1 MLAKILYNRSTSPQ
15 LVEVRRLMVSL
26 FGGGEEANGVIVW
39 LMTQSYNKITKRE
52 LLRLVWPVA
61 KTQQEPS
68 AALIELDSSK

>member
-1 MLAKILYNRSTSPQ
+1 
-15 LVEVRRLMVSL
+15 MVSL

-52 LLRLVWPVA
+52 LLRLVWPLA
-61 KTQQEPS
+61 RTQQEPS